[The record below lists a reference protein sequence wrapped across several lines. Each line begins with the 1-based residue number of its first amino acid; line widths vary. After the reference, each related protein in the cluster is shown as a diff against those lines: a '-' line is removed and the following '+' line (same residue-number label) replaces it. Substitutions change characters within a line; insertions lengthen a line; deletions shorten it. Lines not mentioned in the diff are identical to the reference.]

1 MLGITEILGIAG
13 FIIGSGG
20 LVAAIISIKKFGHE
34 VKKIDIESDSL
45 LAESARNLLK
55 PLNDRI
61 DEQDKQIQE
70 MVVERKLALKEVEA
84 QRQIAI
90 AEVDARRKI
99 QLTEI
104 ETRHHSEIEELRKE
118 IETLTFCK
126 DEHVIKFQKMDIK
139 IKTLQDKNNK
149 LVNGINILIN
159 QLKLNGQCPM
169 WQPSADDCET
179 LDE

>member
-13 FIIGSGG
+13 FFIGSGG
-20 LVAAIISIKKFGHE
+20 LAAAIISIRKAKHE
-34 VKKIDIESDSL
+34 VRKIDVESDSL
-45 LAESARNLLK
+45 LAESARKLLE

-61 DEQDKQIQE
+61 DEQDKQISE
-70 MVVERKLALKEVEA
+70 MVASRKLEIEASEA
-84 QRQIAI
+84 QRILAI
-90 AEVDARRKI
+90 AEVDARRK
-99 QLTEI
+99 LELAEI
-104 ETRHHSEIEELRKE
+104 ETRHHTEMEELRKE

-169 WQPSADDCET
+169 WQPNADDCET